1 MEAPIQPA
9 PNPRTKNPA
18 SAATALALIG
28 FSAVI
33 GQIVLMRE
41 LIVVF
46 NGNEMSLGIM
56 LATWLFWTAAGSS
69 LCSLFK
75 LDGTKARRSCAA
87 LECLLAVSLPLTIWA
102 LRASKSIF
110 QTVPGELV
118 GPAPMLIASLVCL
131 SLFCLLS
138 GALFVAAARMVETEC
153 SVSARIAAG
162 SAYLLEAAGSG
173 LGGILAS
180 IVLLRFLDSFQ
191 IATIVSLLNLF
202 MAALL
207 IAPCPI
213 LFVILSGGRRGDR
226 SRRTCVSSLCR
237 MGGKPRLSTVRA
249 FLPLAVLAASTALLT
264 IFLLIYVAPPLDRQ
278 SQQRLWQGFHLVATR
293 DSIYGNLAVTQTG
306 SIRSIY
312 SNGVLLANAPDEA
325 AAEEAVHYALLEHP
339 APKNV
344 LLIGGGVNG
353 SVAQALRHPTVERV
367 DYVELDP
374 ALIGMARQFFPAQ
387 SAALDSDPRVHIHF
401 SDGRHYLKT
410 TAAAFDAIILNVPD
424 PQTAQLNRFYT
435 VEFFRSA
442 RAHLAPGGVLALE
455 LRSSEETIDPG
466 LADFLRCIRRTLS
479 EVFPYVVAI
488 PGDTIHFFA
497 ATQPNV
503 LTDDPKILMA
513 RLRERN
519 LRTQYVREY
528 FIPFRMM
535 PDRMAQ
541 VQQQLQPLP
550 STPVNR
556 DFAPIAYYFDV
567 VLWSSQ
573 FKSSY
578 SGWFRAAAQIPFT
591 RVLSALLILL
601 TLTAALLAFVPSRDQ
616 RARSAAASCAA
627 ATGFTL
633 IALEIFLLLAFQSI
647 YGYVY
652 HQLAILIGLSM
663 AGIALGS
670 WLALRRIRSL
680 PGPPHSTMAIT
691 QLLLALSCPALLLAV
706 SSLEK
711 FTGSATTWLAAQLVL
726 PALAAISG
734 MLGGYQFPI
743 AAEIYLHDRTG
754 RSGLLLRPEAIAPPQ
769 AVILS
774 GAQRSRRTCG
784 CSCHSP
790 LQRYS
795 AGSIGALYALDLLG
809 GCAGALL
816 LSTYLIPVFGFWK
829 TAWLCAAINLAPALL
844 AARVRIVEKSLE
856 R

>member
-1 MEAPIQPA
+1 MEAPTQPV
-9 PNPRTKNPA
+9 PTPRANHSA
-18 SAATALALIG
+18 SAAASLALIG

-41 LIVVF
+41 LIQVF
-46 NGNEMSLGIM
+46 NGNEMSLGIL
-56 LATWLFWTAAGSS
+56 LATWLFWTAAGSAI
-69 LCSLFK
+69 CSFFK
-75 LDGTKARRSCAA
+75 LDKTTASRTVAV
-87 LECLLAVSLPLTIWA
+87 LESLLALTLPPTIWA

-118 GPAPMLIASLVCL
+118 GPAPMLLASLVCL
-131 SLFCLLS
+131 SLFCLIS
-138 GALFVAAARMVETEC
+138 GALFVAAACMLETERA
-153 SVSARIAAG
+153 VSPRIAAA

-180 IVLLRFLDSFQ
+180 LVLLRYLDSFQ
-191 IATIVSLLNLF
+191 IAVIVSMLNFF
-202 MAALL
+202 MAAVL

-213 LFVILSGGRRGDR
+213 HSMSF
-226 SRRTCVSSLCR
+226 CR
-237 MGGKPRLSTVRA
+237 MGGKPRLSTVQA
-249 FLPLAVLAASTALLT
+249 FLPFAAIAAITTLLT
-264 IFLLIYVAPPLDRQ
+264 IFLVIYVAPPINLQ

-312 SNGVLLANAPDEA
+312 SNGTLLANAPDQS

-339 APKNV
+339 APKNI
-344 LLIGGGVNG
+344 LLIGGGVSG
-353 SVAQALRHPTVERV
+353 SIGQALRHPSIQRI

-374 ALIGMARQFFPAQ
+374 ALIAIARQFFPAQ
-387 SAALDSDPRVHIHF
+387 SSNSDPRVHIHF

-410 TAAAFDAIILNVPD
+410 TAATFDAILLNVPD

-442 RAHLAPGGVLALE
+442 RAHLAPGGLLALQ
-455 LRSSEETIDPG
+455 LRSSEETIDPD
-466 LADFLRCIRRTLS
+466 LAEFLRCIQRTLNQ
-479 EVFPYVVAI
+479 VFPYVVAI

-497 ATQPNV
+497 AAEPNV
-503 LTDDPKILMA
+503 LTSDPKILIA
-513 RLRERN
+513 RLHQRN
-519 LRTQYVREY
+519 LRTQYVSEY
-528 FIPFRMM
+528 FIPYRMM
-535 PDRMAQ
+535 PDRMMQ
-541 VQQQLQPLP
+541 VQQQLQPLA

-567 VLWSSQ
+567 VLWSAQ
-573 FKSSY
+573 FKSGY
-578 SGWFRAAAQIPFT
+578 SNWFRAAAQIPFP
-591 RVLSALLILL
+591 RILAALLILL
-601 TLTAALLAFVPSRDQ
+601 VPAVILSARGPRRFLQ
-616 RARSAAASCAA
+616 PGGGKRRICGCFHPARSAAACCAA

-680 PGPPHSTMAIT
+680 ARPPRSTMAIT

-706 SSLEK
+706 SSLEN
-711 FTGSATTWLAAQLVL
+711 FSGSWTTWLAAQLVL
-726 PALAAISG
+726 PSLAALSG
-734 MLGGYQFPI
+734 ILGGYQFPI
-743 AAEIYLHDRTG
+743 AAEIYLHDRAG
-754 RSGLLLRPEAIAPPQ
+754 HPGL
-769 AVILS
+769 
-774 GAQRSRRTCG
+774 
-784 CSCHSP
+784 
-790 LQRYS
+790 
-795 AGSIGALYALDLLG
+795 GALYALDLLG

-844 AARVRIVEKSLE
+844 AARASLVEK
-856 R
+856 RMKG

>member
-1 MEAPIQPA
+1 MEAPIKPV
-9 PNPRTKNPA
+9 PIRRHKNPA
-18 SAATALALIG
+18 SAAASLALIG

-33 GQIVLMRE
+33 GQIILMRE

-46 NGNEMSLGIM
+46 NGNEMSLGI
-56 LATWLFWTAAGSS
+56 
-69 LCSLFK
+69 
-75 LDGTKARRSCAA
+75 
-87 LECLLAVSLPLTIWA
+87 LLAVTLPPTIWA
-102 LRASKSIF
+102 LRASKSLF

-118 GPAPMLIASLVCL
+118 GPAPMLLASLVCL

-138 GALFVAAARMVETEC
+138 GALFVAAARMLEIERA
-153 SVSARIAAG
+153 VSPRIAAA

-173 LGGILAS
+173 MGGILAS

-202 MAALL
+202 MAAVLL
-207 IAPCPI
+207 IPM
-213 LFVILSGGRRGDR
+213 RR
-226 SRRTCVSSLCR
+226 SR
-237 MGGKPRLSTVRA
+237 
-249 FLPLAVLAASTALLT
+249 LAALAASTALLT
-264 IFLLIYVAPPLDRQ
+264 IFLLVYVAPPLDRQ
-278 SQQRLWQGFHLVATR
+278 SQQRIWQGFHLVATG

-339 APKNV
+339 GPKNL

-353 SVAQALRHPTVERV
+353 SVAQALRHPTVQRI

-374 ALIGMARQFFPAQ
+374 ALIAITRQFFPAQ
-387 SAALDSDPRVHIHF
+387 QSNSDPRVHIHF

-410 TAAAFDAIILNVPD
+410 SAAAFDAIILNVPD

-442 RAHLAPGGVLALE
+442 RAHLAPGGLLALE
-455 LRSSEETIDPG
+455 LRSSEESIDPD
-466 LADFLRCIRRTLS
+466 LAEFLRCIQRTLNQ
-479 EVFPYVVAI
+479 VFPYVVAI

-497 ATQPNV
+497 AVEPNV
-503 LTDDPKILMA
+503 LTSDPKILIA
-513 RLRERN
+513 RLHQRN
-519 LRTQYVREY
+519 LRTQYVSEY
-528 FIPFRMM
+528 FIPYRMM
-535 PDRMAQ
+535 PDRMTQ
-541 VQQQLQPLP
+541 VQQQLQPVT

-567 VLWSSQ
+567 VLWSAQ

-578 SGWFRAAAQIPFT
+578 SGCFRAAAQIPFT
-591 RVLSALLILL
+591 RVLTALLILL
-601 TLTAALLAFVPSRDQ
+601 TLTAALLAFVPRRDH

-663 AGIALGS
+663 AGIAFGS
-670 WLALRRIRSL
+670 WLALRRIRSH

-706 SSLEK
+706 SLLEK
-711 FTGSATTWLAAQLVL
+711 STGSATTWLAAQLVL
-726 PALAAISG
+726 PSLAAFSG

-743 AAEIYLHDRTG
+743 AAEIYLHDRAG
-754 RSGLLLRPEAIAPPQ
+754 RSGL
-769 AVILS
+769 
-774 GAQRSRRTCG
+774 GT
-784 CSCHSP
+784 
-790 LQRYS
+790 
-795 AGSIGALYALDLLG
+795 LYALDLLG

-829 TAWLCAAINLAPALL
+829 TAWLCAAINLMPSLL
-844 AARVRIVEKSLE
+844 AAKVSREEKRME
-856 R
+856 RWQELDSGAVLD

>member
-1 MEAPIQPA
+1 M
-9 PNPRTKNPA
+9 PRTKNPA
-18 SAATALALIG
+18 STVTAALALIG

-69 LCSLFK
+69 LCSRFK
-75 LDGTKARRSCAA
+75 LDGSNARRTVAA
-87 LECLLAVSLPLTIWA
+87 LESLLAVSLPPTIWA

-118 GPAPMLIASLVCL
+118 GPAPMLLASLLCL

-138 GALFVAAARMVETEC
+138 GALFVAAARMFETEC
-153 SVSARIAAG
+153 AITPRIAAA

-180 IVLLRFLDSFQ
+180 IVLLRCFESFQ
-191 IATIVSLLNLF
+191 IAFLVDLLNLC
-202 MAALL
+202 MAAVLL
-207 IAPCPI
+207 FPM
-213 LFVILSGGRRGDR
+213 RR
-226 SRRTCVSSLCR
+226 SR
-237 MGGKPRLSTVRA
+237 
-249 FLPLAVLAASTALLT
+249 LAALAAATALLT
-264 IFLLIYVAPPLDRQ
+264 IFLLVYAAPPLDRQ
-278 SQQRLWQGFHLVATR
+278 SEQRLWQGFHLVATR

-325 AAEEAVHYALLEHP
+325 AAEESVHYALLEHP
-339 APKNV
+339 APKNI

-353 SVAQALRHPTVERV
+353 SVAQALRHPTVQRI
-367 DYVELDP
+367 DTVELDP
-374 ALIGMARQFFPAQ
+374 ALIAIARQFFPAQ
-387 SAALDSDPRVHIHF
+387 PSNSDPRVHIHF

-410 TAAAFDAIILNVPD
+410 SAAAYDAIILNVPD

-442 RAHLAPGGVLALE
+442 RAHLAPGGILALE
-455 LRSSEETIDPG
+455 LRSSEETISPD
-466 LADFLRCIRRTLS
+466 LAEFLRCIERTLK

-497 ATQPNV
+497 AAQPDV

-519 LRTQYVREY
+519 MHTQYVREY

-541 VQQQLQPLP
+541 VQEQLQPLTG
-550 STPVNR
+550 TPVNR
-556 DFAPIAYYFDV
+556 DFAPIAYYFDF
-567 VLWSSQ
+567 VLCNAQ
-573 FKSSY
+573 FKSGY

-591 RVLSALLILL
+591 RILGAVLILL
-601 TLTAALLAFVPSRDQ
+601 FLVAVLLAFLPKRAHC
-616 RARSAAASCAA
+616 ARSAAASCAA

-652 HQLAILIGLSM
+652 HQLAILIGLCM

-706 SSLEK
+706 SLLQN

-726 PALAAISG
+726 PALAALSG

-743 AAEIYLHDRTG
+743 AAEIYLHDRAV
-754 RSGLLLRPEAIAPPQ
+754 RSGL
-769 AVILS
+769 
-774 GAQRSRRTCG
+774 GT
-784 CSCHSP
+784 
-790 LQRYS
+790 
-795 AGSIGALYALDLLG
+795 LYALDLLG

-816 LSTYLIPVFGFWK
+816 FSTYLIPVFGFWK

-844 AARVRIVEKSLE
+844 AARAGLEEKRIDS
-856 R
+856 RS